1 MTKTPDSKKF
11 MSARLVDCSV
21 EKMGLAPLLFGKQG
35 QRARNL
41 IVGESAITLQVLAA
55 ALELGTVVVFESVR
69 SIPETLSE
77 DKFNTILIEDAL
89 LATSDISKLTNL
101 LTPTGSI
108 LLVSSSLVWL
118 QLVRNVLNSGTVEL
132 GDAHTQNFVIFPSK
146 HQPRTY
152 LTLTFRALTKALRR
166 GTLSLRAWLSVLFRK
181 QHILRVLNPD
191 GCFGEVGRALQIH
204 DGSLP
209 TADALHISSTG
220 IIVATAKTENTA
232 TFVRIPLGASARRRI
247 HNNYTICQNLESI
260 TDLSVPNAIPVTDPT
275 QLSRGETAVGGG
287 PVPLTTNHFRLALAE
302 IAKIHKPFGKM
313 TLCTPDVFQQ
323 VVGSKLQFIENQLAS
338 EFNARQLDYL
348 LKQLEEK
355 LTNTR
360 ITVTLVHGDFKL
372 ENCLLMPDG
381 GIGIIDW
388 DMASDNEPS
397 LIDIASIYCRAVR
410 THKGLSL
417 PQVVLNADG
426 DDPYWPLVCEHLD
439 SVGEARV
446 EPGTLKSLYWLDRVY
461 KQFGQNDLISRAW
474 IDSNV
479 GPVLRHLSQS
489 PRSSKI

>member
-1 MTKTPDSKKF
+1 
-11 MSARLVDCSV
+11 MSADLVDCSG
-21 EKMGLAPLLFGKQG
+21 EKMSLAPLLFGKQG

-41 IVGESAITLQVLAA
+41 IVGESSITLQVLAA
-55 ALELGTVVVFESVR
+55 PLELGTVVVFESVR

-89 LATSDISKLTNL
+89 LATSDISKLANL

-108 LLVSSSLVWL
+108 LLVSSGLVWW

-166 GTLSLRAWLSVLFRK
+166 GTLSLRAWLIVLFRE

-191 GCFGEVGRALQIH
+191 GCFGEVGRALKIH

-209 TADALHISSTG
+209 TTDTLHISSTG
-220 IIVATAKTENTA
+220 IIVAKAKTENTA
-232 TFVRIPLGASARRRI
+232 TVVRIPLGASARRRTL
-247 HNNYTICQNLESI
+247 NNYTMCQNLESI
-260 TDLSVPNAIPVTDPT
+260 TDISVPKAIPVTDQT

-287 PVPLTTNHFRLALAE
+287 LVLLTTNHLRLALAE
-302 IAKIHKPFGKM
+302 IAKIHKPFAKM
-313 TLCTPDVFQQ
+313 TLCTPQVFQQ

-338 EFNARQLDYL
+338 EFNAHHLDYL

-355 LTNTR
+355 LVNTR

-372 ENCLLMPDG
+372 ENCLLTPDG
-381 GIGIIDW
+381 GIGIVDW
-388 DMASDNEPS
+388 DMASENETS

-410 THKGLSL
+410 AHKGLSL
-417 PQVVLNADG
+417 PQVALDADG
-426 DDPYWPLVCEHLD
+426 DDPYWPLVCEHLA
-439 SVGEARV
+439 SVGEAQV

-461 KQFGQNDLISRAW
+461 KQFSQNDLISRAW

-489 PRSSKI
+489 PSRSKI